1 MWTWCK
7 GGKLK
12 FRTAHTIVI
21 ATAAIVT
28 AVIAMIAIRVLT
40 VRAVAVINR

>member
-7 GGKLK
+7 GENLK

-21 ATAAIVT
+21 ATAVIVT
-28 AVIAMIAIRVLT
+28 DAIAMIAIRALT
-40 VRAVAVINR
+40 VRVVAVINR